1 MNERYYKSSGRIPIV
16 GVVVTVAAGMACAAV
31 LGCIYGAISF
41 YNPFIYVN
49 FLGALGVGFLPA
61 IVITKVAYWGKIR
74 NNPFLMVLGIITG
87 LVALYFSWVGYLF
100 VALASGGVFE
110 LSFMNAIYLIASPL
124 GVWEIILGLAENGGW
139 SMMGYTPTGIVLYL
153 LWAVEA
159 GIIIAVNSIG
169 ATGNEEPFCEDCKVW
184 TEARDDTPLLQKQNR
199 FELKENLEQ
208 ENYKV
213 LDEMLKEE
221 ADPTNC
227 FSAIFNICPHCKAS
241 SYLTV
246 IHITIKVDEEGKLES
261 NTTDVI
267 KNLTVP
273 HSLVETFIGK
283 ANALEELREQQALE
297 NEVNQEE
304 EDEDGKEFLE

>member
-1 MNERYYKSSGRIPIV
+1 MNERYYKPSGRIPIV

-61 IVITKVAYWGKIR
+61 IVIAKVAYWGKIR

-100 VALASGGVFE
+100 VLFVSGGVFE
-110 LSFMNAIYLIASPL
+110 LSLMNAVALAVSPL
-124 GVWEIILGLAENGGW
+124 GVGSIILRLAENGSW
-139 SMMGYTPTGIVLYL
+139 SMMGYTPTGIVLYI
-153 LWAVEA
+153 LWVVEA
-159 GIIIAVNSIG
+159 GIIIVINSIST
-169 ATGNEEPFCEDCKVW
+169 TGNEEPFCEDCKVW
-184 TEARDDTPLLQKQNR
+184 TEARDDTPLLQKQNQ
-199 FELKENLEQ
+199 FELKKNLEQ
-208 ENYKV
+208 ENYKF

-227 FSAIFNICPHCKAS
+227 FSAIFNTCPHCKVS
-241 SYLTV
+241 SYLT
-246 IHITIKVDEEGKLES
+246 IIRITIKVNKEGELES

-283 ANALEELREQQALE
+283 AKALEELREQQVLE
-297 NEVNQEE
+297 NKADEE
-304 EDEDGKEFLE
+304 EEFPK